1 VALEFIM
8 RQYTV
13 YGGSFDP
20 VHFGHLS
27 MIERAVALGYTVIV
41 VPAYRHAFGKKSAP
55 FAHRVRMC
63 ELALEA
69 CHLQEH
75 TRLCTIEATLAGD
88 QPLPIYTYDV
98 LCVLRDKLQQ
108 APSLLIGPD
117 VVAEWARWYRH
128 EDIDREF
135 GRVCLP
141 ETYAVRS
148 TDIRQRL
155 QGGASPASLHEDIPE
170 AVMAYILAV
179 GLYQE

>member
-1 VALEFIM
+1 M

-20 VHFGHLS
+20 IHVGHLS

-69 CHLQEH
+69 CQLQEH
-75 TRLCTIEATLAGD
+75 TRLCTIEATLAGEK
-88 QPLPIYTYDV
+88 PLPVYTYDV
-98 LCVLRDKLQQ
+98 LCALRDTLQQ

-141 ETYAVRS
+141 ETCPVRS
-148 TDIRQRL
+148 TEIRQRL
-155 QGGASPASLHEDIPE
+155 QAGVSPAMLCTVIPE
-170 AVMAYILAV
+170 AVMAYILAA

>member
-1 VALEFIM
+1 M

-20 VHFGHLS
+20 IHYGHLS

-63 ELALEA
+63 KLALEA
-69 CHLQEH
+69 CQLQEH
-75 TRLCTIEATLAGD
+75 TRLCTIEATLAGEK
-88 QPLPIYTYDV
+88 PLPVYTYDV
-98 LCVLRDKLQQ
+98 LCALRDKLQQ

-117 VVAEWARWYRH
+117 VVAEWERWYRH
-128 EDIDREF
+128 ADIDREF

-141 ETYAVRS
+141 EIYTVRS

-155 QGGASPASLHEDIPE
+155 QAGASPASFRDVLPE
-170 AVMAYILAV
+170 PVMAYILAA
-179 GLYQE
+179 GLYRE

>member
-1 VALEFIM
+1 M

-20 VHFGHLS
+20 IHFGHLS

-69 CHLQEH
+69 CQLQEH
-75 TRLCTIEATLAGD
+75 TRLCTIEATLAGGK
-88 QPLPIYTYDV
+88 PLPVYTYDV
-98 LCVLRDKLQQ
+98 LCALRDKLQQ
-108 APSLLIGPD
+108 APRLLIGPD

-141 ETYAVRS
+141 EINAIRS
-148 TDIRQRL
+148 TEIRQRL
-155 QGGASPASLHEDIPE
+155 QAGASPASFREVIPE
-170 AVMAYILAV
+170 AVMAYIVAAE
-179 GLYQE
+179 LYQE

>member
-1 VALEFIM
+1 M

-20 VHFGHLS
+20 IHVGHLS

-69 CHLQEH
+69 CQLQKH
-75 TRLCTIEATLAGD
+75 TRLCTIEATLAGKKS
-88 QPLPIYTYDV
+88 LPVYTYDV
-98 LCVLRDKLQQ
+98 LCALRDTLQQ

-141 ETYAVRS
+141 ETCPVRS
-148 TDIRQRL
+148 TEIRQRL
-155 QGGASPASLHEDIPE
+155 QAGVPPAMLRTVIPE
-170 AVMAYILAV
+170 AVMAYILAA